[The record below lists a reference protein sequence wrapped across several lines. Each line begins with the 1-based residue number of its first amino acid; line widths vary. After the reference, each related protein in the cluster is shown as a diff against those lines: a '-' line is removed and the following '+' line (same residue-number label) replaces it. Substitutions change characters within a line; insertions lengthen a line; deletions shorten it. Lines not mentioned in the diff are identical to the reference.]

1 MMKICTR
8 SAGEIWSLHRCPTG
22 QNSIRERAIKFDSL
36 LHDPPIYWFN
46 QRNNSHC
53 IRREIGGQTPE
64 PIVLTKIGKKE
75 ICFSL
80 FGQVRENRKILKIYI
95 KSARSL
101 SKIQR
106 NFPIFRR
113 DIFDKIFHVVFFS
126 QESCQNV
133 ESLRIKIREDFKKF
147 RKKIRESPR
156 FRSKLSI
163 FGYREFEILK
173 LARISNNFSYNF
185 WQEQFTKYFRNFPSC
200 LGHEWINPRI
210 FAPQSRQACRKIAS
224 LRIKI
229 RKDIENI
236 VTISFETS
244 DIREILKLAGIS
256 NVSRRGNFWQEEIIP
271 NEIFHVVGPV
281 HESCTRNCG
290 KLVERWELNDG
301 RTLDE
306 AIDIDSSEKFCQPAN
321 KCVRNGPVTLYTLR
335 ITGCVSIKGYLLQ
348 RGEGGGECKCKCSIP
363 GTAPWILNVP

>member
-210 FAPQSRQACRKIAS
+210 FRTPIATSLSKNCELKDQNSERHWEHCHDFVRNIRYSRD
-224 LRIKI
+224 IKI
-229 RKDIENI
+229 
-236 VTISFETS
+236 
-244 DIREILKLAGIS
+244 G
-256 NVSRRGNFWQEEIIP
+256 GNFECFAAWK
-271 NEIFHVVGPV
+271 FL
-281 HESCTRNCG
+281 TRG
-290 KLVERWELNDG
+290 DY
-301 RTLDE
+301 
-306 AIDIDSSEKFCQPAN
+306 SQ
-321 KCVRNGPVTLYTLR
+321 RNFP
-335 ITGCVSIKGYLLQ
+335 
-348 RGEGGGECKCKCSIP
+348 RGW
-363 GTAPWILNVP
+363 ARPWILHAKLWQTCRALGA